1 MSSRDVLMKTE
12 ATRMGQGIQGGAGQ
26 YPAETEAR
34 VEAGAGAHL
43 WTNAEPNTLMEQ
55 VLERPNLM
63 RAYQRVMS
71 NRGAAGVDQMP
82 VTALKGHLQQ
92 HWPTLRE
99 RLLAGDYYP
108 QPVRRVSIP
117 KPQGGERVLGI
128 PTVQDRLIQQALH
141 QVLSP
146 MLEPTFSD
154 HSYGFRP
161 GRSAHQA
168 VKAMQRHISDGHRW
182 VVDLDLAQFF
192 DRVNHDV
199 LMGLLARRI
208 TDRRILILVRRYL
221 QAGMLEGGLVSPRRE
236 GTPQGGPLSPLLS
249 NVLLTELDRELERRG
264 HRFCRYADD
273 CNIYVR
279 SKRAGDRVMAS
290 MTQFLATRL
299 RLTVNTDK
307 SAVDR
312 PWRRSFLG
320 YSVSWHKRQ
329 VRLRV
334 APKSLKAFMT
344 KLRPLLKRSR
354 GQSLTTTIQKLNPVL
369 RGWANY
375 YRLTASKRPVEALDG
390 WIRRRLRLILW
401 QQWKRPRTRARCLMR
416 LGLPA
421 PRAWMGATNGRG
433 PWWNSGA
440 SHMNTALP
448 KRVFN
453 GLSLVSLLDTM
464 NRLPSQP

>member
-1 MSSRDVLMKTE
+1 MKTE
-12 ATRMGQGIQGGAGQ
+12 AIRMGQGIQGDVGR

-34 VEAGAGAHL
+34 VEADTGAHS

-63 RAYQRVMS
+63 HAYQRVMS
-71 NRGAAGVDQMP
+71 NKGAAGVDQMP
-82 VTALKGHLQQ
+82 VAALKGHLQQ

-99 RLLAGDYYP
+99 RLLAGDYHP

-117 KPQGGERVLGI
+117 KPQGGERILGI

-146 MLEPTFSD
+146 MLEPIFSD

-168 VKAMQRHISDGHRW
+168 VRAMQRHINDGHRW
-182 VVDLDLAQFF
+182 VVDLDLEQFF

-208 TDRRILILVRRYL
+208 ADRRMLTLIRRYL
-221 QAGMLEGGLVSPRRE
+221 QAGMLDGGLVSPRRE
-236 GTPQGGPLSPLLS
+236 GAPQGGPLSPLLS

-279 SKRAGDRVMAS
+279 SERAGHRVMTS
-290 MTQFLATRL
+290 ITHYLKMHL
-299 RLTVNTDK
+299 RLKVNAEK
-307 SAVDR
+307 SVVDR
-312 PWRRSFLG
+312 PWRRSYLG
-320 YSVSWHKRQ
+320 YSVSWRKQ
-329 VRLRV
+329 VRLRI
-334 APKSLKAFMT
+334 APKSLKRYQA
-344 KLRPLLKRSR
+344 KLRQLLRQSR
-354 GQSLTTTIQKLNPVL
+354 GRPLQTTIARLNPAL

-375 YRLTASKRPVEALDG
+375 YRLTTSKRPVEGLDG
-390 WIRRRLRLILW
+390 WVRRRLRLLLW
-401 QQWKRPRTRARCLMR
+401 RQWKRTYTRARNLMR
-416 LGLPA
+416 LGLSEQ
-421 PRAWMGATNGRG
+421 RAWSSASNGRG

-440 SHMNTALP
+440 SHMNAALP
-448 KRVFN
+448 KRMFDR
-453 GLSLVSLLDTM
+453 LSLVSLLDTM
-464 NRLPSQP
+464 NRLQRQS

>member
-1 MSSRDVLMKTE
+1 
-12 ATRMGQGIQGGAGQ
+12 MGQGIQGGAGQ

-141 QVLSP
+141 QTLSP

-192 DRVNHDV
+192 DRLNHDV

>member
-1 MSSRDVLMKTE
+1 
-12 ATRMGQGIQGGAGQ
+12 MGQGIQEGAGRNL
-26 YPAETEAR
+26 AGTEVR
-34 VEAGAGAHL
+34 VEAGAGAHS

-63 RAYQRVMS
+63 RAYQRVVS

-99 RLLAGDYYP
+99 RLLAGDYHP

-117 KPQGGERVLGI
+117 KPQGGERTLGI

-146 MLEPTFSD
+146 TLEPTFSD

-168 VKAMQRHISDGHRW
+168 VKAMQQHINDGHRW

-199 LMGLLARRI
+199 LMSLLACRI
-208 TDRRILILVRRYL
+208 ADRRILTLIRRYL

-273 CNIYVR
+273 CNIYVS
-279 SKRAGDRVMAS
+279 SKRSGERVMAS
-290 MTQFLATRL
+290 ITHFLETRL
-299 RLTVNTDK
+299 RLKVNTVK

-334 APKSLKAFMT
+334 APKSLKAFMA

-354 GQSLTTTIQKLNPVL
+354 GQSLTTTIRNLNPVL

-375 YRLTASKRPVEALDG
+375 YRLTASKRSVEALDG

-401 QQWKRPRTRARCLMR
+401 QQWKRTRTRARNLVR
-416 LGLPA
+416 LGLTEI
-421 PRAWMGATNGRG
+421 RAWRSATNGRG

-440 SHMNTALP
+440 THMNAALP
-448 KRVFN
+448 KRVFDR
-453 GLSLVSLLDTM
+453 LSLVSLLDTM
-464 NRLPSQP
+464 TRLQSRP